1 MFRLW
6 VKKWKD
12 THLLE
17 DLVIRDDTPDT
28 RTHKVFR
35 GLEKACMEMDLAV
48 PSWLE
53 LQIRDFQRHAR
64 CRFTQDCF
72 IEEIPYDYLEIQ
84 VIEED

>member
-17 DLVIRDDTPDT
+17 DLVIRDDTQDT
-28 RTHKVFR
+28 RTHKVFHA
-35 GLEKACMEMDLAV
+35 LEKACMEMDLAV
-48 PSWLE
+48 PAWLD
-53 LQIRDFQRHAR
+53 LQIRDFQRHAK

-72 IEEIPYDYLEIQ
+72 IEQIDFDYVEIH

>member
-12 THLLE
+12 NHLLE
-17 DLVIRDDTPDT
+17 DLVIKDDTQDS
-28 RTHKVFR
+28 RTHKVFHA
-35 GLEKACMEMDLAV
+35 LENACMEMDLAV
-48 PSWLE
+48 PAWLD
-53 LQIRDFQRHAR
+53 LQIRDFQRHAK

-72 IEEIPYDYLEIQ
+72 IEEIDFDYLELH